1 MQPPNSIELTKHLVP
16 QATRDDITALKPST
30 ATGRHDVQRTLALS
44 RLVQPLSTLVTQVTV
59 QADAG
64 CQKAVTRTGQ
74 VLLFVCCRQASY
86 TAGAIVGGIAAAGGR
101 CECSRRSGHLGI
113 ASSCQ
118 VKPLCRFR
126 GPADTRGRRQ
136 PPGQGDNCLMIIQD
150 QHHRIGI
157 STTAY
162 HCVGISTTVMG
173 SAPL

>member
-1 MQPPNSIELTKHLVP
+1 M
-16 QATRDDITALKPST
+16 
-30 ATGRHDVQRTLALS
+30 
-44 RLVQPLSTLVTQVTV
+44 
-59 QADAG
+59 
-64 CQKAVTRTGQ
+64 TRTGQ

-101 CECSRRSGHLGI
+101 CECIRRSGHLGI

-136 PPGQGDNCLMIIQD
+136 PPGQGENCLMIIQD
-150 QHHRIGI
+150 QHHCIGI

-173 SAPL
+173 SAPLVMGWDQHHCVGISTTSVCWVKHLYCVLHSFLVGRGDTLARCC